1 MAASRT
7 PPVPTTGMRGG
18 LGRTL
23 LTAFLLLALGPL
35 SLVGYV
41 AFSQVRGDR
50 QRGTVDR
57 LSAAADLREAQLR
70 EWVHA
75 RTSGVGKWAADPA
88 IVSALS
94 MRGGQIQS
102 AAPEQLKMVLEN
114 DPTFQRVFWVAEREQ
129 DKWIAV
135 TTGQAEPRPDGSI
148 PAREAERAAP
158 HFWIA
163 SDGTPVFEFAAIVR
177 DASGQLMGFVVGLAP
192 FTPTASRIVFGVG
205 RTGVVYLVNR
215 EQQLL
220 LLQGQPSASP
230 SRESEGVTRAL
241 RQGQNGASVYRNMAG
256 MPVIGVYRWLA
267 DMEMALIAEQ
277 DQAEAF
283 AASDELA
290 AGLIGAALGVA
301 LLTALIAAVVTRQ
314 ITRPI
319 VLLTEA
325 AVRMSGGDL
334 TVRVRPTRRDE
345 IGILAGVFNTMA
357 AELYDLYARLEQKVA
372 ERTGELQKAK
382 EQIQYHAWQL
392 SISAEIG
399 RITTSILD
407 LDTLLK
413 RASELIRDAFQ
424 LEYVGVYLLDLSGQV
439 AVLWKNVGRAALP
452 HERQLS
458 VGGVHPVSRTISE
471 CRARAN
477 TRPVPTCSTGSE
489 GQAEICYQL
498 VLPLARGAKAIGALD
513 VVSRDP
519 AGFGT
524 SDQDALQTLADQ
536 LSVAIENARAYGQE
550 REAANEM
557 REIDRLRGQFL
568 MRMSHQL
575 ATYLNTI
582 IGFSRLMLKGLDGPV
597 TDAQAKDLTAI
608 RHSGQQLLRLLDDI
622 LELANLEVG
631 TVEMEC
637 TPVNLADLA
646 SDLQTTL
653 SSVLVNPQ
661 LRLDVLVESAPPVIM
676 ADANRL
682 RQVLT
687 NLVVTAAEMSHEGT
701 IVLRMEALGLDQAQF
716 TIRAPITQ
724 DDIEGNHGVSL
735 ALSRRLVELHG
746 GHLQVEQHEG
756 ATLFEFILPIG
767 ELTADFGRRV
777 SETQVQRTSASLQA
791 RSELEPIVEK

>member
-7 PPVPTTGMRGG
+7 PSIPTTGMRGG

-50 QRGTVDR
+50 QRGTIDR

-70 EWVHA
+70 EWIQAH
-75 RTSGVGKWAADPA
+75 TSDVRERAADSA

-94 MRGGQIQS
+94 MHGGQTQNV
-102 AAPEQLKMVLEN
+102 APEQFKSVLEN
-114 DPTFQRVFWVAEREQ
+114 DPAFQQVFWVADNNE
-129 DKWIAV
+129 DLWVIAA
-135 TTGQAEPRPDGSI
+135 TGEVEPRPVGSV

-163 SDGTPVFEFAAIVR
+163 PDGTPVFEFAAIVR
-177 DASGQLMGFVVGLAP
+177 DASGQLLGFVVGLAP
-192 FTPTASRIVFGVG
+192 FTPAASSIVFGVG

-220 LLQGQPSASP
+220 LLQGQPSMAASL

-241 RQGQNGASVYRNMAG
+241 QGQDGASVYRNMAG
-256 MPVIGVYRWLA
+256 TPVIGVYRWMA
-267 DMEMALIAEQ
+267 DLEMALIAEQ
-277 DQAEAF
+277 DQTEAF

-290 AGLIGAALGVA
+290 AGLIGAVLGVA
-301 LLTALIAAVVTRQ
+301 LLTAVIAAVVTRQ

-372 ERTGELQKAK
+372 ERTHELQEAK

-407 LDTLLK
+407 LDTLLT
-413 RASELIRDAFQ
+413 RASDLIRDAFQ
-424 LEYVGVYLLDLSGQV
+424 MDYVGVYLLDLSGRV
-439 AVLWKNVGRAALP
+439 AVLTKNVGRAVLP

-458 VGGVHPVSRTISE
+458 VDGTHPVSRTISQ
-471 CRARAN
+471 CLARSI
-477 TRPVPTCSTGSE
+477 TRPAPDGISGSE

-498 VLPLARGAKAIGALD
+498 VLPLARGTKAIGALD

-519 AGFGT
+519 AGFGA
-524 SDQDALQTLADQ
+524 SDQEALQTLADQ

-550 REAANEM
+550 RETANEM

-568 MRMSHQL
+568 MRISHQL

-597 TDAQAKDLTAI
+597 TDAQAKDLTTI
-608 RHSGQQLLRLLDDI
+608 QRSGQRLSHLLDDI
-622 LELANLEVG
+622 LELADLQVG

-637 TPVNLADLA
+637 APVNLADLA
-646 SDLQTTL
+646 GDLQATL
-653 SSVLVNPQ
+653 SSAFVNPQ
-661 LRLDVLVESAPPVIM
+661 LQLDVLVESAPTAIM

-682 RQVLT
+682 RQVLA

-701 IVLRMEALGLDQAQF
+701 IVLRVEALGADQAQF
-716 TIRAPITQ
+716 SVRAPITR
-724 DDIEGNHGVSL
+724 DDIEGSHGVSL

-746 GHLQVEQHEG
+746 GRLRVEQREG
-756 ATLFEFILPIG
+756 VTLFEFTLPIG
-767 ELTADFGRRV
+767 ELTP
-777 SETQVQRTSASLQA
+777 ETQTRSGLEPVDT
-791 RSELEPIVEK
+791 RSEL

>member
-7 PPVPTTGMRGG
+7 PPIPTTGMRGG

-41 AFSQVRGDR
+41 AFNQVRGDR
-50 QRGTVDR
+50 QRGTVER

-70 EWVHA
+70 EWVQA
-75 RTSGVGKWAADPA
+75 RTSSVRKWAVDPA
-88 IVSALS
+88 IASALS
-94 MRGGQIQS
+94 VRGGQIQG
-102 AAPEQLKMVLEN
+102 AAPEQSKTVLEN
-114 DPTFQRVFWVAEREQ
+114 DPAFQRVFWVVGSDENQWVVA
-129 DKWIAV
+129 
-135 TTGQAEPRPDGSI
+135 TTGEVEPRPVGSI
-148 PAREAERAAP
+148 PAREAEQAAP

-177 DASGQLMGFVVGLAP
+177 DASGQLLGFVVGLAP
-192 FTPTASRIVFGVG
+192 FTPTDSSIVFGVG

-220 LLQGQPSASP
+220 LLQGQPSLAASL

-241 RQGQNGASVYRNMAG
+241 LQGQNGTSVYRNMAG
-256 MPVIGVYRWLA
+256 TPVIGVYRWLA
-267 DMEMALIAEQ
+267 DLGMALIAEQ
-277 DQAEAF
+277 DQAEVF
-283 AASDELA
+283 AVSDELA
-290 AGLIGAALGVA
+290 AGLIGAVLGVA
-301 LLTALIAAVVTRQ
+301 LLTAVIAAVVTRQ

-334 TVRVRPTRRDE
+334 TVRVQPSRRDE

-372 ERTGELQKAK
+372 ERTHELQEAK

-407 LDTLLK
+407 LDTLLT
-413 RASELIRDAFQ
+413 RASDLIRDAFQ
-424 LEYVGVYLLDLSGQV
+424 MEYVGVYLLDLSGQV
-439 AVLWKNVGRAALP
+439 AVLMKNVGRAALP

-458 VGGVHPVSRTISE
+458 VDGAHPVSRTISQ
-471 CRARAN
+471 CLARA
-477 TRPVPTCSTGSE
+477 TSRPAPNGFSGSE
-489 GQAEICYQL
+489 GQAEIRYQL
-498 VLPLARGAKAIGALD
+498 VLPLARGSKAIGALD

-519 AGFGT
+519 AGFGA
-524 SDQDALQTLADQ
+524 SDQEALQTLADQ

-550 REAANEM
+550 HETANEM

-568 MRMSHQL
+568 MRISHQL

-597 TDAQAKDLTAI
+597 TDAQAKDLTTI
-608 RHSGQQLLRLLDDI
+608 QRSGQRLSHLLDDI
-622 LELANLEVG
+622 LELADLEVG
-631 TVEMEC
+631 TVEMERA
-637 TPVNLADLA
+637 PINLADLV

-653 SSVLVNPQ
+653 SSALVNPQ
-661 LRLDVLVESAPPVIM
+661 VQLDVLAESAPPVIR

-682 RQVLT
+682 RQVIT

-701 IVLRMEALGLDQAQF
+701 VVLRVEALGPDQAQF
-716 TIRAPITQ
+716 TVRAPITR

-746 GHLQVEQHEG
+746 GRLRIEQHEG
-756 ATLFEFILPIG
+756 VTLFEFTLPIG
-767 ELTADFGRRV
+767 ELTL
-777 SETQVQRTSASLQA
+777 ETQA
-791 RSELEPIVEK
+791 RSGSEPVDEKSAL

>member
-7 PPVPTTGMRGG
+7 PPIPTTGMRGG

-23 LTAFLLLALGPL
+23 LTAFLLLAIGPL

-41 AFSQVRGDR
+41 AFSQVRADR

-75 RTSGVGKWAADPA
+75 RASSVERWAADL
-88 IVSALS
+88 VMVNALS
-94 MRGGQIQS
+94 TRGGQIQS
-102 AAPEQLKMVLEN
+102 AAPEQLKTLLEN
-114 DPTFQRVFWVAEREQ
+114 DRAFQQIFWVVGSDE
-129 DKWIAV
+129 DKWVVV
-135 TTGQAEPRPDGSI
+135 TTGEAEPRPVESL
-148 PAREAERAAP
+148 PVREAGRAAP

-163 SDGTPVFEFAAIVR
+163 SDGTPVFEFAATVR
-177 DASGQLMGFVVGLAP
+177 DVNGQPLGFVVGLAP
-192 FTPTASRIVFGVG
+192 FTPMVSSIVFGVG

-215 EQQLL
+215 EQRLL
-220 LLQGQPSASP
+220 LLQGRPSASL
-230 SRESEGVTRAL
+230 SRESEGVVRAL
-241 RQGQNGASVYRNMAG
+241 RQGQNGASVYRNVAG
-256 MPVIGVYRWLA
+256 TPVIGVYRWLA
-267 DMEMALIAEQ
+267 DLEMALIAEQ

-301 LLTALIAAVVTRQ
+301 LLTAIIAAVVTRR

-357 AELYDLYARLEQKVA
+357 TELYDLYARLEQKVA
-372 ERTGELQKAK
+372 ERTRELQEAK

-424 LEYVGVYLLDLSGQV
+424 LEYVGVYLLDISGQV

-458 VGGVHPVSRTISE
+458 VDGVHPVSRTISE
-471 CRARAN
+471 CLARAVA
-477 TRPVPTCSTGSE
+477 RPVPTVPISSAGNES
-489 GQAEICYQL
+489 QAEIRYQL

-519 AGFGT
+519 AGFGA
-524 SDQDALQTLADQ
+524 SDQEALQTLADQ
-536 LSVAIENARAYGQE
+536 LSVAIENARAYSQE
-550 REAANEM
+550 RETANEM

-597 TDAQAKDLTAI
+597 TEAQAKDLTAI
-608 RHSGQQLLRLLDDI
+608 RHSGQQLSRLLDDI

-631 TVEMEC
+631 TVEMER
-637 TPVNLADLA
+637 TPVDLADLV
-646 SDLQTTL
+646 SDLQMTL
-653 SSVLVNPQ
+653 SSALVNPQ
-661 LRLDVLVESAPPVIM
+661 LHLDVRTESAPPTIM

-682 RQVLT
+682 RQVLS

-701 IVLRMEALGLDQAQF
+701 IDLHVAAHGPDRAQF
-716 TIRAPITQ
+716 TIRAPIVR

-746 GHLQVEQHEG
+746 GRLRVEHHEG
-756 ATLFEFILPIG
+756 STLFEFILPIG
-767 ELTADFGRRV
+767 ELT
-777 SETQVQRTSASLQA
+777 SKTQDQRTATFLPVQ
-791 RSELEPIVEK
+791 SELDRADEKSAL

>member
-7 PPVPTTGMRGG
+7 PSVPTTGMRGG

-23 LTAFLLLALGPL
+23 LTAFLLLAIGPL

-41 AFSQVRGDR
+41 AFSQVHADR

-75 RTSGVGKWAADPA
+75 RASSVERWAADF
-88 IVSALS
+88 VMVNALS
-94 MRGGQIQS
+94 TRGGQIQS
-102 AAPEQLKMVLEN
+102 AAQEQLKTILEN
-114 DPTFQRVFWVAEREQ
+114 DPAFQQVFWVAGSDEDQ
-129 DKWIAV
+129 WIMA
-135 TTGQAEPRPDGSI
+135 TTRQAETRPVGSI
-148 PAREAERAAP
+148 PAREAEGAAP

-163 SDGTPVFEFAAIVR
+163 SDGMPIFEFAATVH
-177 DASGQLMGFVVGLAP
+177 DVSGQPLGFVVGLAP
-192 FTPTASRIVFGVG
+192 FTPMASRIVFGVG

-220 LLQGQPSASP
+220 LLQGQPRMAASF
-230 SRESEGVTRAL
+230 SRESEGVIHAL
-241 RQGQNGASVYRNMAG
+241 RQGQNSAYRNVAG
-256 MPVIGVYRWLA
+256 TPVIGVYRWLA
-267 DMEMALIAEQ
+267 DLEMALIAEQ

-301 LLTALIAAVVTRQ
+301 LLTAIIAAVVTRQ

-334 TVRVRPTRRDE
+334 TVRVRPARRDE

-357 AELYDLYARLEQKVA
+357 TELYDLYARLEQKVA
-372 ERTGELQKAK
+372 ERTRELQQAK

-392 SISAEIG
+392 SIGAEIG

-413 RASELIRDAFQ
+413 RASELVRDAFQ
-424 LEYVGVYLLDLSGQV
+424 LEYVGVYLLDVSGQV

-458 VGGVHPVSRTISE
+458 VDGIHPVSRTISE
-471 CRARAN
+471 CLARTA
-477 TRPVPTCSTGSE
+477 TRPDPTCFAGSE

-513 VVSRDP
+513 LVSRDP
-519 AGFGT
+519 AGFGA
-524 SDQDALQTLADQ
+524 SDQEALQNLADQ
-536 LSVAIENARAYGQE
+536 LSVAIENARAYSQE
-550 REAANEM
+550 RETANEM

-568 MRMSHQL
+568 TRMSHQL

-597 TDAQAKDLTAI
+597 TEAQAKDLTAI
-608 RHSGQQLLRLLDDI
+608 RHSGQQLSRLLDDI
-622 LELANLEVG
+622 LELANLEVSM
-631 TVEMEC
+631 VEMER

-661 LRLDVLVESAPPVIM
+661 LRLDVQAESAPPAIM

-682 RQVLT
+682 RQVLS

-701 IVLRMEALGLDQAQF
+701 IALRVEAHGPDQARF
-716 TIRAPITQ
+716 TLRAPIMR

-746 GHLQVEQHEG
+746 GRLRVEQHESS
-756 ATLFEFILPIG
+756 TLFEFILPIG
-767 ELTADFGRRV
+767 ELA
-777 SETQVQRTSASLQA
+777 SETQEQPTFTSPEAPP
-791 RSELEPIVEK
+791 ELDRAEEESGL